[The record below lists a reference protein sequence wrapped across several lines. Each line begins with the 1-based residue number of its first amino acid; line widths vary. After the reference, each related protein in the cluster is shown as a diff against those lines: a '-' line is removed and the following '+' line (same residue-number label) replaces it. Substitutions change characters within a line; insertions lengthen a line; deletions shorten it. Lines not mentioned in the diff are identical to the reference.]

1 MKHFFLIFLAIVF
14 QIQKGNGQPE
24 PDHATELKITL
35 KTDSDFVIGKYLHS
49 VFAEM
54 DENTFENPLVVVD
67 RPVKPVKKGILEME
81 PHSVYRLIFS
91 AK

>member
-1 MKHFFLIFLAIVF
+1 MKYFFLIFLAFVF
-14 QIQKGNGQPE
+14 QALKIYAQPD
-24 PDHATELKITL
+24 PVVELKFTL
-35 KTDSDFVIGKYLHS
+35 AVDSDFVIGKYLHS
-49 VFAEM
+49 VFTEV
-54 DENTFENPLVVVD
+54 DENTFENPRVVVD